1 MFNTEKEMIMRDDDD
16 RDPTGGG
23 NGPFAGLGYGKHF
36 VKKNYKAILIAIVV
50 IAILSAL
57 L

>member
-1 MFNTEKEMIMRDDDD
+1 MKYEDDLDGVS
-16 RDPTGGG
+16 GGG
-23 NGPFAGLGYGKHF
+23 NGPFAGRDYGKRF
-36 VKKNYKAILIAIVV
+36 VKKNYKAILIFIVV

>member
-1 MFNTEKEMIMRDDDD
+1 MFNKEKEMVMHNDDDK
-16 RDPTGGG
+16 DPTGGG
-23 NGPFAGLGYGKHF
+23 NGPFAGLGYGKAF
-36 VKKNYKAILIAIVV
+36 AKKNYKAILIAIVV